1 MAFCTNCGHQLADG
15 AKFCYEC
22 GTKVDATVAAQGEQ
36 RRVVYEGEIHKC
48 PNCGEV
54 LNSFVAI
61 CPACGLELRGTKN
74 TSSLTNFVSKL
85 EKAKTED
92 QQISIIRN
100 QPIPNSKEDVM
111 EFMLLAINNISGTNS
126 SDIRIAWQT
135 KLDQIHQKASMI
147 LPEADMAQ
155 VNALYEETVKKVR
168 THDIVQGT
176 KATGRAV
183 GYVAS
188 GLGAA
193 LLWMVKQLPAVLV
206 FIAKNILSLLS
217 IAAYLK
223 AIQIDR
229 LGENG
234 VGYELVG
241 WVLSI
246 TSALLLRRKNVNYFE
261 ILFVG
266 CCGGLHFYLANFLEN
281 GSGLQ
286 LCGAITLILV
296 LVAFIKKVK
305 PSETTQENT

>member
-1 MAFCTNCGHQLADG
+1 MAFCMNCGKELPDG
-15 AKFCYEC
+15 AKFCLEC
-22 GTKVDATVAAQGEQ
+22 GTKLGDINAEQ
-36 RRVVYEGEIHKC
+36 ITQRETTYEGKIHKC

-74 TSSLTNFVSKL
+74 TATLTNFVAKL
-85 EKAKTED
+85 EKAKSED

-100 QPIPNSKEDVM
+100 QPIPNTKEDVM
-111 EFMLLAINNISGTNS
+111 EFMLLVINNISGTNS
-126 SDIRIAWQT
+126 SNVRIAWQT

-147 LPEADMAQ
+147 LPETDIAQ
-155 VNALYEETVKKVR
+155 VNALYEETTKKMR

-176 KATGRAV
+176 KATGKAV
-183 GYVAS
+183 GHVAS
-188 GLGAA
+188 GLGSV
-193 LLWMVKQLPAVLV
+193 LLWAVKQLPAIFV

-234 VGYELVG
+234 VGYELIG
-241 WVLSI
+241 WILSI
-246 TSALLLRRKNVNYFE
+246 TSALLLRRKNVHYIE

-266 CCGGLHFYLANFLEN
+266 CCGGLHFYLANFLQN

-286 LCGAITLILV
+286 LCGAITLVLV
-296 LVAFIKKVK
+296 LVAFVKKVK
-305 PSETTQENT
+305 PAEND

>member
-1 MAFCTNCGHQLADG
+1 MAFCMNCGKQLPDG
-15 AKFCYEC
+15 AKFCLEC
-22 GTKVDATVAAQGEQ
+22 GTKLGDTSAEQ
-36 RRVVYEGEIHKC
+36 TPKRETTYEGKIYKC

-54 LNSFVAI
+54 LTSFVAV

-74 TSSLTNFVSKL
+74 TSSLTNFISKL
-85 EKAKTED
+85 EKAQTEE

-100 QPIPNSKEDVM
+100 QPIPNTKEDVM
-111 EFMLLAINNISGTNS
+111 EFMLLVINNISGTNS
-126 SDIRIAWQT
+126 SDIRIAWLT
-135 KLDQIHQKASMI
+135 KLDQIYQKANMI
-147 LPEADMAQ
+147 LPEADLAQ
-155 VNALYEETVKKVR
+155 VNLLYEKTTKKVR
-168 THDIVQGT
+168 AHDIVQGT
-176 KATGRAV
+176 KATGKAV

-188 GLGAA
+188 GIGSA
-193 LLWMVKQLPAVLV
+193 LLWVVKQVPTILV

-296 LVAFIKKVK
+296 LVAFVKKVK
-305 PSETTQENT
+305 PAEND